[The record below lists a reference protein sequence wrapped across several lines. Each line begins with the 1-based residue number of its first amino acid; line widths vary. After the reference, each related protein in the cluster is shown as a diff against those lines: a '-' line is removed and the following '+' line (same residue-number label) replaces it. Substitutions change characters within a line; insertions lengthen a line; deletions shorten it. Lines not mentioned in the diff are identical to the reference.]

1 MAIFPM
7 LLLMEFPHNKITPDS
22 LLASASSM
30 QEADAKQNEGEHNT
44 YPQHLAG
51 GQIQQSNGSNDN
63 GYKPNDSNNGNQ

>member
-44 YPQHLAG
+44 YPQHLAEG
-51 GQIQQSNGSNDN
+51 
-63 GYKPNDSNNGNQ
+63 